1 MKSQSVKPKVEK
13 KIMDVMKQQE
23 TCWNVGDIDCFMEGY
38 WKSDQLRFMGKNGV
52 TYGWQN
58 TLERYKKTYPDR
70 SAMGQLTFDIIS
82 LEMLDK
88 DKALMVGKWHLARSK
103 DELEGHFSLIWQKIE
118 QKWVIVFDHSS

>member
-13 KIMDVMKQQE
+13 KIMDSMKQQE
-23 TCWNVGDIDCFMEGY
+23 TCWNEGDIDCFMEGY
-38 WKSDQLRFMGKNGV
+38 WKSEKLRFMGKNGV

-58 TLERYKKTYPDR
+58 TLDRYKKTYPDK
-70 SAMGQLTFDIIS
+70 SAMGKLTFDIIS

-103 DELEGHFSLIWQKIE
+103 DELGGHFSLIWQKFE
-118 QKWVIVFDHSS
+118 KEWVIVFDHSS